1 MNVPAWLWVSA
12 IAAMVAV
19 LAVDLVAVV
28 RNPREPSM
36 RESALWAG
44 FYVAVAVAFG
54 GGILAAYG
62 GEYGGQFISGWL
74 TEYALSVDNLF
85 VYMLIMTRFAVR
97 REHRQRMLLIGV
109 VITLGLRIPLIL
121 AGSAVVERFGWVF
134 YLFGVFLVYTAI
146 KLLVDGGAEQA
157 DDATEG
163 RGIRLMRRLL
173 PISDEYNGAR
183 LTVKQGNRVRFTP
196 LMIVVCALGV
206 AGVIFAF
213 DSIPAIFGLTSE
225 PFLIITANLLALM
238 GLRQLYFLIGG
249 LMDRLAHLS
258 YGLAAILVF
267 IGANLVLEALHDNT
281 VPFINGGEPVSWAP
295 DLPVWVSLS
304 VIVGALAVTAL
315 VSLTL
320 GNPVVRSA
328 ARSTPPTPRAEA
340 ATAPAWWRDR

>member
-1 MNVPAWLWVSA
+1 MNVPVWWWASA
-12 IAAMVAV
+12 LAAMVAMIV
-19 LAVDLVAVV
+19 VDLVLVV

-44 FYVAVAVAFG
+44 FYVAVAAAFG
-54 GGILAAYG
+54 VGIVAAYG
-62 GEYGGQFISGWL
+62 GDYGGQFFSGWL

-85 VYMLIMTRFAVR
+85 VYLLIMTRFAVPR
-97 REHRQRMLLIGV
+97 DHRQRMLLIGV

-134 YLFGVFLVYTAI
+134 YLFGAFLVYTAV

-157 DDATEG
+157 DDMSDG
-163 RGIRLMRRLL
+163 RAIRLMRRLL
-173 PISDEYNGAR
+173 PMSDEYNGAR
-183 LTVKQGNRVRFTP
+183 LTVTDGHRVRFTP
-196 LMIVVCALGV
+196 LMIVVCALGF

-258 YGLAAILVF
+258 QGLAVILTF
-267 IGANLVLEALHDNT
+267 IGANLVLEALHDNR
-281 VPFINGGEPVSWAP
+281 VGFINGGEPVSWAP

-304 VIVGALAVTAL
+304 VIAGTLAVTAL
-315 VSLTL
+315 VSL
-320 GNPVVRSA
+320 R
-328 ARSTPPTPRAEA
+328 PRATGSRRERAPTA
-340 ATAPAWWRDR
+340 AG